1 LKEKILEAEKTF
13 KFVKPAVMNEE
24 KLTFRIPKRKATE
37 HFWKAFS
44 VLIDELDAKAIK
56 DFSFSEKQLAE
67 DVESSARVTEA
78 LMRKNNSEVAIN
90 V

>member
-1 LKEKILEAEKTF
+1 
-13 KFVKPAVMNEE
+13 
-24 KLTFRIPKRKATE
+24 
-37 HFWKAFS
+37 
-44 VLIDELDAKAIK
+44 LIDELDAKAIK